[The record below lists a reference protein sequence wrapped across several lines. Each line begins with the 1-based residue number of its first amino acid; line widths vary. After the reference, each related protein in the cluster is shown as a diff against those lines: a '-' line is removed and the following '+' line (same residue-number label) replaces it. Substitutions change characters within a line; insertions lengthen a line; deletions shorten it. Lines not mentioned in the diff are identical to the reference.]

1 MPRPAKFDDDEI
13 LERAMHVFWR
23 RGLSGASIRDLE
35 SELDLRAPS
44 IYRRF
49 GSKEGLAAAVVQRYV
64 LEVIDGRI
72 EKHLS
77 GQGDPVSNVMGF
89 LVSAVTPG
97 PEEDLLLGCLLT
109 TIAMETDALPEPLAR
124 DVRFGLRRIDDAL
137 RAEVRRAAEEGR
149 LADGVV
155 ADDAASTLSLVM
167 QGLMASARAGVGG
180 EELRRRARGAV
191 EMVTQPSVSQK
202 TG

>member
-1 MPRPAKFDDDEI
+1 MPRPPKYDDDEI

-64 LEVIDGRI
+64 LEVIDRRI

-77 GQGDPVSNVMGF
+77 GHGDPVSNVMGF

-97 PEEDLLLGCLLT
+97 PEEELLLGCLLT
-109 TIAMETDALPEPLAR
+109 TIAMETDALPKPLAG
-124 DVRFGLRRIDDAL
+124 DVRFGLRRIDDAIRSEVL
-137 RAEVRRAAEEGR
+137 RVAEEGR
-149 LADGVV
+149 LADGVD
-155 ADDAASTLSLVM
+155 AEDAASTLSLVM
-167 QGLMASARAGVGG
+167 QGLMASARAGV
-180 EELRRRARGAV
+180 EASELQRRASAAMETMTKRL
-191 EMVTQPSVSQK
+191 S
-202 TG
+202 